1 VKKHSLAPYL
11 LISFLIHAG
20 FLMGAYKFLEL
31 PAEVIPIDLISME
44 TAVFKEEPPTPQ
56 PEATISEEI
65 LTRKAVEA
73 KSPISM
79 QIETD
84 RNIDNLIGPIPTA
97 GDLEPR
103 LNVDNIPTRGAV
115 TVAREGQRAASKP
128 MVSTFNVPP
137 LRLSAVNPSPPDEP
151 SPVEIEMPKVLVEAE
166 AELIPAYPQTLEK
179 IEAPRERTRAGA
191 DFIFEPS
198 PITTIESPSIP
209 DHRELILAVSRD
221 HPLEQ
226 LTKTETK
233 RNLQSIVRS
242 DLRMVRKKE
251 SAEDPKPMAP
261 INEPTALNLNILSSF
276 PFPGSAKGAAYLF
289 VVDTSGSVKG
299 APLEGIKKSAREFVR
314 LMGPK
319 DRAGIMTFD
328 DNAELVSP
336 ITSEKTTLGREINE
350 LRTAGTQTV
359 LFDALIKAN
368 NFLTVEDRENRFMV
382 LFSDGKDE
390 GSQSTL
396 EEVTK
401 ETHRSGVSILSVGYT
416 RVERDYLA
424 ILKKLA
430 GKTGGNFV
438 YAPQFQDIL
447 TLYRTSRRAGAEES
461 EIVRAIGAF
470 LNVNSRPIGAQVFID
485 GVSKGKTPLDLELPL
500 GTHEILLTLPHY
512 HDWEAQIE
520 LSQKGEIPLLVRLL
534 PTSEK
539 NQ

>member
-1 VKKHSLAPYL
+1 
-11 LISFLIHAG
+11 
-20 FLMGAYKFLEL
+20 MGAYKFLEL

-44 TAVFKEEPPTPQ
+44 TAVFKEEPPSPQ
-56 PEATISEEI
+56 PKATISEEI
-65 LTRKAVEA
+65 LTRKAVVA

-115 TVAREGQRAASKP
+115 AVAREGQIAASKP
-128 MVSTFNVPP
+128 MVTTFNVPP

-151 SPVEIEMPKVLVEAE
+151 LPVKIDTPKVLVEAE
-166 AELIPAYPQTLEK
+166 AMLTPTYSQTLQK
-179 IEAPRERTRAGA
+179 IGAPRERTRAGA
-191 DFIFEPS
+191 DFTFELS
-198 PITTIESPSIP
+198 PIPTIESPSIP
-209 DHRELILAVSRD
+209 VHREMILAMSRD
-221 HPLEQ
+221 HPLER

-233 RNLQSIVRS
+233 RNLQSVVRP
-242 DLRMVRKKE
+242 DVRMALNKE
-251 SAEDPKPMAP
+251 TAEDPKPMAP
-261 INEPTALNLNILSSF
+261 INVPAALNLNILSSF
-276 PFPGSAKGAAYLF
+276 PLPGSAKGAAYLF

-299 APLEGIKKSAREFVR
+299 TPLEGIKKSAREFVR
-314 LMGPK
+314 LMGPN

-328 DNAELVSP
+328 DKAELVSP
-336 ITSEKTTLGREINE
+336 LTSEKTSLRRKINE

-368 NFLTVEDRENRFMV
+368 TFLTEEDRENRFMV

-396 EEVTK
+396 DEVIR
-401 ETHRSGVSILSVGYT
+401 ETRRSEVSILSVGYT
-416 RVERDYLA
+416 RVEREYLA

-430 GKTGGNFV
+430 GNTGGDFV

-447 TLYRTSRRAGAEES
+447 TLYRASRGADAEAS
-461 EIVRAIGAF
+461 EIEKAIGAL
-470 LNVNSRPIGAQVFID
+470 LNVKSKPLGAQVFID
-485 GVSKGKTPLDLELPL
+485 GVSKGETPLNLELPL

-512 HDWEAQIE
+512 HDWQAQIE
-520 LSQKGEIPLLVRLL
+520 LSEKGEIPILVRLL
-534 PTSEK
+534 PTMAK
-539 NQ
+539 NE